1 MLPSE
6 RHGIDP
12 DRVRR
17 RTRDA
22 LAEEAQ
28 LMLDDGAVAA
38 SQDIDRCMTLGANF
52 PPGGLSRLA

>member
-1 MLPSE
+1 LE

-17 RTRDA
+17 RVRDA
-22 LAEEAQ
+22 LAEEAKTDARRGRR
-28 LMLDDGAVAA
+28 LGI
-38 SQDIDRCMTLGANF
+38 QDIDRCMTVGANF